1 MSLLSSDIFKF
12 TQFLSLSLNKMKTL
26 YKSKLEL
33 TEWDTIVDE
42 ENISIIKN
50 EIKIIYKNDYDFLN
64 DIHKLAMHEKND
76 LYRTILKILDLL
88 DLNESKLDN
97 AISKIFLGTPQFN
110 DCGEDS

>member
-1 MSLLSSDIFKF
+1 
-12 TQFLSLSLNKMKTL
+12 
-26 YKSKLEL
+26 
-33 TEWDTIVDE
+33 
-42 ENISIIKN
+42 
-50 EIKIIYKNDYDFLN
+50 
-64 DIHKLAMHEKND
+64 MHEKND

>member
-42 ENISIIKN
+42 ENIAIIKN